1 MLIQDDFGL
10 QPLDNGSRM
19 HLMDII
25 EDQYGKKSTL
35 ITSQLPVKDRYD
47 VIGKKTIAGA
57 VMNRITHLAV
67 RIELHGESIRK
78 ICGKKWMT
86 ILAVNKNYKPSTN
99 RKLINWLCDV
109 FLYFRKNKSGGNL
122 SWILG
127 ICFIRV
133 SKLSLYSLNTLYNVL
148 KVSSFPW

>member
-47 VIGKKTIAGA
+47 
-57 VMNRITHLAV
+57 
-67 RIELHGESIRK
+67 
-78 ICGKKWMT
+78 
-86 ILAVNKNYKPSTN
+86 
-99 RKLINWLCDV
+99 
-109 FLYFRKNKSGGNL
+109 
-122 SWILG
+122 
-127 ICFIRV
+127 
-133 SKLSLYSLNTLYNVL
+133 
-148 KVSSFPW
+148 SSARRQ

>member
-25 EDQYGKKSTL
+25 EDQDGKKSTL

-47 VIGKKTIAGA
+47 VIGKETIAGA

-78 ICGKKWMT
+78 ICGKK
-86 ILAVNKNYKPSTN
+86 
-99 RKLINWLCDV
+99 
-109 FLYFRKNKSGGNL
+109 
-122 SWILG
+122 
-127 ICFIRV
+127 
-133 SKLSLYSLNTLYNVL
+133 
-148 KVSSFPW
+148 

>member
-10 QPLDNGSRM
+10 QPLDKGSRM

-35 ITSQLPVKDRYD
+35 ITSQLSVKDRYD
-47 VIGKKTIAGA
+47 VIGKETIAGA

-78 ICGKKWMT
+78 ICGKK
-86 ILAVNKNYKPSTN
+86 
-99 RKLINWLCDV
+99 
-109 FLYFRKNKSGGNL
+109 
-122 SWILG
+122 
-127 ICFIRV
+127 
-133 SKLSLYSLNTLYNVL
+133 
-148 KVSSFPW
+148 

>member
-10 QPLDNGSRM
+10 QPLDKGSRM

-47 VIGKKTIAGA
+47 VIGKETIAGA

-78 ICGKKWMT
+78 LRKK
-86 ILAVNKNYKPSTN
+86 
-99 RKLINWLCDV
+99 
-109 FLYFRKNKSGGNL
+109 
-122 SWILG
+122 
-127 ICFIRV
+127 
-133 SKLSLYSLNTLYNVL
+133 
-148 KVSSFPW
+148 

>member
-47 VIGKKTIAGA
+47 VIGKE
-57 VMNRITHLAV
+57 NSRRSH
-67 RIELHGESIRK
+67 EQNNS
-78 ICGKKWMT
+78 
-86 ILAVNKNYKPSTN
+86 PS
-99 RKLINWLCDV
+99 
-109 FLYFRKNKSGGNL
+109 RKN
-122 SWILG
+122 
-127 ICFIRV
+127 
-133 SKLSLYSLNTLYNVL
+133 
-148 KVSSFPW
+148 

>member
-47 VIGKKTIAGA
+47 VIGTETIAGA

-78 ICGKKWMT
+78 ICGKK
-86 ILAVNKNYKPSTN
+86 
-99 RKLINWLCDV
+99 
-109 FLYFRKNKSGGNL
+109 
-122 SWILG
+122 
-127 ICFIRV
+127 
-133 SKLSLYSLNTLYNVL
+133 
-148 KVSSFPW
+148 

>member
-47 VIGKKTIAGA
+47 VIGKETIAGA

-78 ICGKKWMT
+78 ICVKK
-86 ILAVNKNYKPSTN
+86 
-99 RKLINWLCDV
+99 
-109 FLYFRKNKSGGNL
+109 
-122 SWILG
+122 
-127 ICFIRV
+127 
-133 SKLSLYSLNTLYNVL
+133 
-148 KVSSFPW
+148 

>member
-10 QPLDNGSRM
+10 QPLDKGSRM

-47 VIGKKTIAGA
+47 VIGKVTIAGA

-78 ICGKKWMT
+78 ICGKK
-86 ILAVNKNYKPSTN
+86 
-99 RKLINWLCDV
+99 
-109 FLYFRKNKSGGNL
+109 
-122 SWILG
+122 
-127 ICFIRV
+127 
-133 SKLSLYSLNTLYNVL
+133 
-148 KVSSFPW
+148 

>member
-47 VIGKKTIAGA
+47 VSGKKTIAGV
-57 VMNRITHLAV
+57 VMDRITHQAA

-78 ICGKKWMT
+78 ICGKK
-86 ILAVNKNYKPSTN
+86 
-99 RKLINWLCDV
+99 
-109 FLYFRKNKSGGNL
+109 
-122 SWILG
+122 
-127 ICFIRV
+127 
-133 SKLSLYSLNTLYNVL
+133 
-148 KVSSFPW
+148 

>member
-10 QPLDNGSRM
+10 QPLDKGSRM

-47 VIGKKTIAGA
+47 VIGKETIAGA

-67 RIELHGESIRK
+67 RIELHGESIRQ
-78 ICGKKWMT
+78 ICGKK
-86 ILAVNKNYKPSTN
+86 
-99 RKLINWLCDV
+99 
-109 FLYFRKNKSGGNL
+109 
-122 SWILG
+122 
-127 ICFIRV
+127 
-133 SKLSLYSLNTLYNVL
+133 
-148 KVSSFPW
+148 

>member
-25 EDQYGKKSTL
+25 KDRYGKKSTL

-47 VIGKKTIAGA
+47 VIGK
-57 VMNRITHLAV
+57 THQAA

-78 ICGKKWMT
+78 ICGKK
-86 ILAVNKNYKPSTN
+86 
-99 RKLINWLCDV
+99 
-109 FLYFRKNKSGGNL
+109 
-122 SWILG
+122 
-127 ICFIRV
+127 
-133 SKLSLYSLNTLYNVL
+133 
-148 KVSSFPW
+148 

>member
-1 MLIQDDFGL
+1 MFVMGSSGTGKSYIATALGYRVCQKGLKVLYANTSRLLGQLKATKVNGSILEEQKKLERTDMLIQDDFGL

-47 VIGKKTIAGA
+47 VIGKETIAGA

-78 ICGKKWMT
+78 ICGKK
-86 ILAVNKNYKPSTN
+86 
-99 RKLINWLCDV
+99 
-109 FLYFRKNKSGGNL
+109 
-122 SWILG
+122 
-127 ICFIRV
+127 
-133 SKLSLYSLNTLYNVL
+133 
-148 KVSSFPW
+148 

>member
-47 VIGKKTIAGA
+47 VIGKETPFQ
-57 VMNRITHLAV
+57 NSQR
-67 RIELHGESIRK
+67 
-78 ICGKKWMT
+78 
-86 ILAVNKNYKPSTN
+86 
-99 RKLINWLCDV
+99 
-109 FLYFRKNKSGGNL
+109 
-122 SWILG
+122 
-127 ICFIRV
+127 
-133 SKLSLYSLNTLYNVL
+133 SLNIVNRQ
-148 KVSSFPW
+148 

>member
-10 QPLDNGSRM
+10 QPLDKGSRM

-47 VIGKKTIAGA
+47 VIGKETIAGA

-67 RIELHGESIRK
+67 RIELHGESISK
-78 ICGKKWMT
+78 ICGKK
-86 ILAVNKNYKPSTN
+86 
-99 RKLINWLCDV
+99 
-109 FLYFRKNKSGGNL
+109 
-122 SWILG
+122 
-127 ICFIRV
+127 
-133 SKLSLYSLNTLYNVL
+133 
-148 KVSSFPW
+148 

>member
-10 QPLDNGSRM
+10 QPLDKGSRM

-47 VIGKKTIAGA
+47 VIGKETIAGA
-57 VMNRITHLAV
+57 VMNRIPHLAV

-78 ICGKKWMT
+78 ICGKK
-86 ILAVNKNYKPSTN
+86 
-99 RKLINWLCDV
+99 
-109 FLYFRKNKSGGNL
+109 
-122 SWILG
+122 
-127 ICFIRV
+127 
-133 SKLSLYSLNTLYNVL
+133 
-148 KVSSFPW
+148 

>member
-47 VIGKKTIAGA
+47 VIGKETIAGA

-67 RIELHGESIRK
+67 RIELHGESIHK
-78 ICGKKWMT
+78 ICGKK
-86 ILAVNKNYKPSTN
+86 
-99 RKLINWLCDV
+99 
-109 FLYFRKNKSGGNL
+109 
-122 SWILG
+122 
-127 ICFIRV
+127 
-133 SKLSLYSLNTLYNVL
+133 
-148 KVSSFPW
+148 

>member
-10 QPLDNGSRM
+10 QPLDKGSRM

-35 ITSQLPVKDRYD
+35 ITSQLSVKDRYD
-47 VIGKKTIAGA
+47 VIGKGTIAGA

-78 ICGKKWMT
+78 ICGKK
-86 ILAVNKNYKPSTN
+86 
-99 RKLINWLCDV
+99 
-109 FLYFRKNKSGGNL
+109 
-122 SWILG
+122 
-127 ICFIRV
+127 
-133 SKLSLYSLNTLYNVL
+133 
-148 KVSSFPW
+148 

>member
-47 VIGKKTIAGA
+47 VIGKETIAGA

-78 ICGKKWMT
+78 ICGNDY
-86 ILAVNKNYKPSTN
+86 I
-99 RKLINWLCDV
+99 
-109 FLYFRKNKSGGNL
+109 G
-122 SWILG
+122 
-127 ICFIRV
+127 
-133 SKLSLYSLNTLYNVL
+133 SK
-148 KVSSFPW
+148 

>member
-25 EDQYGKKSTL
+25 GNQYGKKSTL

-47 VIGKKTIAGA
+47 VIGKETIAGA

-78 ICGKKWMT
+78 ICGKK
-86 ILAVNKNYKPSTN
+86 
-99 RKLINWLCDV
+99 
-109 FLYFRKNKSGGNL
+109 
-122 SWILG
+122 
-127 ICFIRV
+127 
-133 SKLSLYSLNTLYNVL
+133 
-148 KVSSFPW
+148 

>member
-47 VIGKKTIAGA
+47 VIGKETIAGA

-78 ICGKKWMT
+78 ICG
-86 ILAVNKNYKPSTN
+86 NKNYKPSTN
-99 RKLINWLCDV
+99 RKLIN
-109 FLYFRKNKSGGNL
+109 
-122 SWILG
+122 
-127 ICFIRV
+127 
-133 SKLSLYSLNTLYNVL
+133 
-148 KVSSFPW
+148 

>member
-47 VIGKKTIAGA
+47 VIGKETIAGE

-78 ICGKKWMT
+78 ICGKK
-86 ILAVNKNYKPSTN
+86 
-99 RKLINWLCDV
+99 
-109 FLYFRKNKSGGNL
+109 
-122 SWILG
+122 
-127 ICFIRV
+127 
-133 SKLSLYSLNTLYNVL
+133 
-148 KVSSFPW
+148 

>member
-10 QPLDNGSRM
+10 LPLSNGSRM

-47 VIGKKTIAGA
+47 VIGKETIAGA

-78 ICGKKWMT
+78 ICGKK
-86 ILAVNKNYKPSTN
+86 
-99 RKLINWLCDV
+99 
-109 FLYFRKNKSGGNL
+109 
-122 SWILG
+122 
-127 ICFIRV
+127 
-133 SKLSLYSLNTLYNVL
+133 
-148 KVSSFPW
+148 